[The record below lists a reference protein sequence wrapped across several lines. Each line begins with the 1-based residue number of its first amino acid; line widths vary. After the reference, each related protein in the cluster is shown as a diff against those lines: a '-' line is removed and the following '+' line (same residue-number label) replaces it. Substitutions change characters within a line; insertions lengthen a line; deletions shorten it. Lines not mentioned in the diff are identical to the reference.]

1 MKKEFLP
8 LALRII
14 KKPINYKVVWNF
26 FRGANVKEKSLYKV
40 RKSVVTSNVFEYRRT
55 PFRVESYN
63 RLEVGKLAGVIICA
77 KSHLHKLSNLSWAHA
92 MRTLRLRVFVGTL
105 LNKSTNGFVQNV
117 LLRCKIAKAFFLVHL
132 NLTSPNVMAFFSMK
146 SRNKASRRSS
156 FKFKFQEN
164 YKRRLLSK
172 KYGSYNKR

>member
-8 LALRII
+8 LSLRII
-14 KKPINYKVVWNF
+14 KKPMNYKVVWDF
-26 FRGANVKEKSLYKV
+26 FRGANVKEKNLYKI
-40 RKSVVTSNVFEYRRT
+40 RKSVVTSNVFEYKRT

-63 RLEVGKLAGVIICA
+63 RLEVGKLAGVVICA
-77 KSHLHKLSNLSWAHA
+77 KSHLHKLSNFSWAHA

-105 LNKSTNGFVQNV
+105 LNKNTNGVVQSV

-132 NLTSPNVMAFFSMK
+132 NLTSPNILSFFSMK
-146 SRNKASRRSS
+146 SRAKASKRASL
-156 FKFKFQEN
+156 KFKFHEN